1 MENSSLKE
9 CLDASENLLKVLDNA
24 DHGSWCW
31 KDLGKLLNKAEKIN
45 NNQK

>member
-9 CLDASENLLKVLDNA
+9 CLDASENLIKVLDNA

-31 KDLGKLLNKAEKIN
+31 KELGKAEDAASYAL
-45 NNQK
+45 